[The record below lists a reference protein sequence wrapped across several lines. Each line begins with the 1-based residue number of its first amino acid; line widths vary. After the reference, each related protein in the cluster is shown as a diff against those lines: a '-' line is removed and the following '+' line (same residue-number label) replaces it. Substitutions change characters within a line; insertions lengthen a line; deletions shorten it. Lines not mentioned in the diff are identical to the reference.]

1 MKKETKLKKNNDD
14 KYKIIDNE
22 STIVEEFIDKDKD
35 KSVKKTKKKGHN
47 KSNSNIEKE
56 SQNEENQV
64 NKEEYNGNKQ
74 KETFSKT
81 LKDKTNPM
89 NNIENDDYIDNKYE
103 NFVNNFD
110 DLVLGIKQKSKAL
123 LAKSSTDNETTQT
136 LTKPTQSAV
145 IFSKHKEV
153 IDPSIIITQVDK
165 KEDRIELQNLTN
177 IEEIKDFYDYTE
189 NCLVMISKMKIPSI
203 KDIDHLRLELPSKL
217 LDKKLA
223 IFDLDETLIH
233 CELKNIEKA
242 DKIISIKLKNG
253 NKTKVGINIRPYIF
267 ESLKNIQKYYNMII
281 FTASDQQYAD
291 SVINLIDPNREF
303 FKFRLYRH
311 NCFEVKI
318 ETQTKPI
325 YVKDLRI
332 IKNVPLEKMLL
343 IDNSVLCFAYQLDNG
358 IPILPYYNNKDDK
371 EMEKLENYLIKI
383 ANLEDLKEFNGA
395 TFNLKA
401 LLEET
406 TVLTENISSINTN
419 NNNTN
424 NTNNN
429 KQLSI
434 NNNQTDIIK
443 RGTERRMSNIGNKI
457 QENMEKA
464 NNI

>member
-1 MKKETKLKKNNDD
+1 MKTETKPKKTTNDE
-14 KYKIIDNE
+14 KFKKIDNE
-22 STIVEEFIDKDKD
+22 STMVEDFVDKDIKPT
-35 KSVKKTKKKGHN
+35 KKTKKKHN
-47 KSNSNIEKE
+47 KSNSNVEKYI
-56 SQNEENQV
+56 QNDENNNEV
-64 NKEEYNGNKQ
+64 DNDNDNEKNKDK
-74 KETFSKT
+74 FSNT
-81 LKDKTNPM
+81 LKNNKNTN
-89 NNIENDDYIDNKYE
+89 NNNNYDDIPHKYE

-110 DLVLGIKQKSKAL
+110 DLVLGIKTNSKPFFG
-123 LAKSSTDNETTQT
+123 KTTENTDNYT

-145 IFSKHKEV
+145 IFSKHKNI
-153 IDPSIIITQVDK
+153 IDPSIITQVDK
-165 KEDRIELQNLTN
+165 KEDKKEDKTELQNLTN

-189 NCLVMISKMKIPSI
+189 NCLVIISKMKIPSLEEI
-203 KDIDHLRLELPSKL
+203 EHLRLELPSKL

-267 ESLKNIQKYYNMII
+267 ECLKKIQKYYNMII

-291 SVINLIDPNREF
+291 AVINLIDQNKDF

-318 ETQTKPI
+318 ETQSKPI

-332 IKNVPLEKMLL
+332 IKNIPLENMLL

-383 ANLEDLKEFNGA
+383 AKLDDLKLFNGA

-406 TVLTENISSINTN
+406 SISVSQTEDISSS
-419 NNNTN
+419 
-424 NTNNN
+424 NN
-429 KQLSI
+429 KQTLND
-434 NNNQTDIIK
+434 NNVIYSK
-443 RGTERRMSNIGNKI
+443 RGTVRRMSNIGNRI